1 MNGTILFSSISP
13 NYEQSLKD
21 ELFGCF
27 KYVGIPFD
35 ILDRMPTRD
44 RKYYI
49 MKHNNDNDKLSK
61 ESGTSK
67 TTEAIDRY
75 TDITQK
81 NIQNLKR

>member
-1 MNGTILFSSISP
+1 
-13 NYEQSLKD
+13 
-21 ELFGCF
+21 
-27 KYVGIPFD
+27 
-35 ILDRMPTRD
+35 
-44 RKYYI
+44 